1 MRKAFFLFL
10 FIATLAPSAVLV
22 ASRQS
27 AKPDTAPQAGVL
39 VSREACAA
47 HPDQTYALYLPSTYT
62 PAKKWPIVYAFDP
75 AARGNLPVERM
86 KAAAEHDG
94 YIVVGSNNS
103 RNGSWTLESEATR
116 AMYEDTHE
124 RFSVDD
130 GRLYFAGLSGGA
142 RVAAQ
147 VAQRCKCAAGVL
159 LNGAGFPI
167 GSLPSRDAVF
177 AVFAVVGDFDFNYP
191 EVTQLDDKLEASGF
205 PHLLRHFD
213 GPHEWAPAATMDEGL
228 RWFRVMAMKQNREP
242 RDDDFIATQQA
253 AATARAQAFEQ
264 SGDWFAAWREY
275 RQSAATFD
283 GLADTTALRR
293 AESGLASQKSVRDG
307 AKREKQEFDDQDQLT
322 ADISARLNALRQD
335 ATTFSDSLR
344 VTQQKIA
351 DLRER
356 SAGEKHAEKAR
367 VLHRALASVMVEAM
381 ESGDERLEA
390 RDLSVAAAYFQLA
403 AEADPHSAWALG
415 SLATARAQTNDRK
428 GTLEALRKT
437 KALTKDPAAFSAWLQ
452 TEPVFAKLRG
462 DPQFR
467 ALIET
472 K

>member
-1 MRKAFFLFL
+1 M
-10 FIATLAPSAVLV
+10 FIATLAPAAALV
-22 ASRQS
+22 ASRQIG
-27 AKPDTAPQAGVL
+27 KPGTTPQAGAL

-62 PAKKWPIVYAFDP
+62 TAKKWPIVYAFDP

-130 GRLYFAGLSGGA
+130 GRMYFAGLSGGA

-147 VAQRCKCAAGVL
+147 VAQRCKCAAGIL

-167 GSLPSRDAVF
+167 GSLPSQDAVF

-213 GPHEWAPAATMDEGL
+213 GPHEWAPAAIMDEGF
-228 RWFRVMAMKQNREP
+228 RWFRLMAMKQNREP
-242 RDDDFIATQQA
+242 RDDDFIAAQQV
-253 AATARAQAFEQ
+253 AATARAQGFEQ

-293 AESGLASQKSVRDG
+293 AESGLVSQKSVRDG
-307 AKREKQEFDDQDQLT
+307 AKREKQDFDQQDQLT
-322 ADISARLNALRQD
+322 ADISGRLNALRQD

-356 SAGEKHAEKAR
+356 SAGEKHAERAR

-390 RDLSVAAAYFQLA
+390 RDFSVAAAYFQLA

-437 KALTKDPAAFSAWLQ
+437 KAITNDPAAFSAWLQ

-472 K
+472 Q